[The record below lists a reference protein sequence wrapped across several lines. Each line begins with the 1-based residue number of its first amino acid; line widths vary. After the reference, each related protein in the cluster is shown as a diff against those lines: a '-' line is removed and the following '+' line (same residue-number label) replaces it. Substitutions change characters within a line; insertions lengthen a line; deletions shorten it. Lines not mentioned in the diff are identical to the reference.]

1 MTTCKRSER
10 ESFPVRSRWKPTF
23 RALTLFSCLLLAGCW
38 DRIEVNDLAIILATG
53 VDIRDDQVELT
64 AQIFIPRKA
73 GSGSGGSGSSE
84 ASQSGVTMI
93 RTAVG
98 SNVAE
103 AVNRLQRKVSR
114 NVFWGH
120 CEVIVISEE
129 ASKQG
134 LRQYLD
140 FFLRYTQIREH
151 AYVFSTDQKARDMLA
166 LLPPLERSSAES
178 LREMSNLKLGT
189 RVTVLNLA
197 QSIEGPSRSAVLSR
211 MLILKPASEQSTY
224 TSDPYVRGLSL
235 IKEDRY
241 VKTVTEPMSVGVLM
255 LLNQLNNII
264 MPVDIEG
271 NEGNVSIRLI
281 SMKTTLTPA
290 ISNNEWIMKIKVDAK
305 GEVVLNTTSKS
316 IADPQMNTMVE
327 QQWKAKLTGLAKDAL
342 MLSQKQLKTDFF
354 GFSGQFRRHY
364 PRKWKAQKRNW
375 DEIFENMKVEVRVDT
390 LITSSGKST
399 YPQGVPGQGVHD

>member
-1 MTTCKRSER
+1 M
-10 ESFPVRSRWKPTF
+10 
-23 RALTLFSCLLLAGCW
+23 
-38 DRIEVNDLAIILATG
+38 EVNDLAIILATG
-53 VDIRDDQVELT
+53 VDTKGDQVELT

-73 GSGSGGSGSSE
+73 GGGMGGSTSSE

-103 AVNRLQRKVSR
+103 AMNRLQRKVSR

-120 CEVIVISEE
+120 CEVIVISEQ

-151 AYVFSTDQKARDMLA
+151 AYVFSTDKKARDILA

-178 LREMSNLKLGT
+178 LREMGNLRLGT

-211 MLILKPASEQSTY
+211 MLILAPTSGQSKFI
-224 TSDPYVRGLSL
+224 SDPYVRGLSL
-235 IKEDRY
+235 IKEDHY

-264 MPVDIEG
+264 MPVDLEEHEG
-271 NEGNVSIRLI
+271 AVSIQLT
-281 SMKTTLTPA
+281 SMKTTLTPKIA
-290 ISNNEWIMKIKVDAK
+290 NNEWSMKIKVDAK

-327 QQWKAKLTGLAKDAL
+327 EQWKKKLTELAKNAL
-342 MLSQKQLKTDFF
+342 KLSQKQLKTDFF
-354 GFSGQFRRHY
+354 GFSIQFRRHY
-364 PRKWKAQKRNW
+364 PRKWKSQKENW
-375 DEIFENMKVEVRVDT
+375 DSIFENMKIEVQVDT
-390 LITSSGKST
+390 LITSTGKST
-399 YPQGVPGQGVHD
+399 DPQGVPGQSVHH

>member
-1 MTTCKRSER
+1 M
-10 ESFPVRSRWKPTF
+10 PLQIL
-23 RALTLFSCLLLAGCW
+23 ALFSCLLVTGCW

-53 VDIRDDQVELT
+53 VDTRDNQVELT

-73 GSGSGGSGSSE
+73 GSGSSSGTGSGE

-103 AVNRLQRKVSR
+103 AMNRLQRKVSR

-120 CEVIVISEE
+120 CEVIVISEQ

-151 AYVFSTDQKARDMLA
+151 AFVFSTSKKARDLLA

-211 MLILKPASEQSTY
+211 MLILKPTSGQSIY
-224 TSDPYVRGLSL
+224 ASDPYVRGLTL
-235 IKEDRY
+235 IKNDRY

-271 NEGNVSIRLI
+271 KEGAVSIRL
-281 SMKTTLTPA
+281 SAMKTKLTPQ
-290 ISNNEWIMKIKVDAK
+290 ISNNEWSMKIKVDAK

-316 IADPQMNTMVE
+316 IADPHMNALIE
-327 QQWKAKLTGLAKDAL
+327 QQWKKKLTGLAEDAL
-342 MLSQKQLKTDFF
+342 KLSQKQLKTDFF
-354 GFSGQFRRHY
+354 GFSIQFRRHY
-364 PRKWKAQKRNW
+364 PKQWKSHKQNW
-375 DEIFENMKVEVRVDT
+375 DEILENMKVEVRVNT
-390 LITSSGKST
+390 LITSTGKST
-399 YPQGVPGQGVHD
+399 DPQGVPGQSDRY